1 LCNTYDDNYDDVLQ
15 HNLRQSIPKSILSFG
30 WRNFNLLYKRSHD
43 QCNKCV
49 NWL

>member
-1 LCNTYDDNYDDVLQ
+1 LRNTYDDNYDDVLQ
-15 HNLRQSIPKSILSFG
+15 HNLRQSIQKSILSFG
-30 WRNFNLLYKRSHD
+30 WRNVDLLYKWSH